1 MDFPDFDFSESY
13 NYMFTYMEQ
22 GNDIEQ
28 IIDSGVVTMTDN
40 SGAVSIV
47 NGVNWDKKANFINKT
62 FDLQLDYVD
71 DFGYFDHFELLL
83 EDSEIPEE
91 INERL

>member
-1 MDFPDFDFSESY
+1 
-13 NYMFTYMEQ
+13 MFFVVDTIFTANIF
-22 GNDIEQ
+22 GND
-28 IIDSGVVTMTDN
+28 
-40 SGAVSIV
+40 
-47 NGVNWDKKANFINKT
+47 FINKT

-91 INERL
+91 INERFTLVKTTDTQTVTLNEDSNINLRRT